1 MMDIKKLYI
10 GTPKIIIVIVSFI
23 VILTIASKVHYR
35 FDLTSEKRYTLS
47 ETTKKVLKNLPD
59 TIHFKIYLE
68 GDLPISFYRLR
79 NEIKDQLEEFTE
91 IAGNHITFEF
101 VNPSNDDDQSL
112 TQKTYEF
119 LASNNLIPYTIQ
131 EKDDKGKQTSRVVFP
146 GAIVTSRNKLASI
159 NFLKTNALA
168 NTDQNIN
175 NAIQGIEYELVNAI
189 RKLSVKQKSKVAFL
203 YGQGELDRNQTASL
217 SKALDEYY
225 MVERVKIDS
234 SVTVLKQYKSLII
247 AKPTKAFSEIDKLA
261 IDQYI
266 MNGGH
271 VVWLIDQVNVAE
283 DSLAY
288 ERMVLGLANQLN
300 LDDQLFHYGVRINY
314 NVILDNQCAM
324 IPLNVAAQG
333 AQPQFN
339 PSPWY
344 FHPLLSP
351 PSTNPITK
359 NLNVI
364 KVECASVIDTVG
376 EAIDHK
382 VTVLLRSSDYSK
394 ILATPVPVSF
404 DLLEQNPNQYFFDK
418 YNLPIAV
425 MLEGSFESI
434 YKNRMLPKLKE
445 KVAIITKSK
454 PTAMIVVADGDIARN
469 DVRKLAY
476 DTIPMPL
483 GYDRYTK
490 ETYGN
495 KEFMLNAVNYLC
507 DDAGLLNIR
516 SRELKIRLLNKT
528 RVTDERT
535 MWQVINILVPLLLLI
550 VFGIVLS
557 YIRKRKNRKN

>member
-1 MMDIKKLYI
+1 MVTVKKI
-10 GTPKIIIVIVSFI
+10 FERTPKIIIIIISFI
-23 VILTIASKVHYR
+23 AILAIASKFHFR

-47 ETTKKVLKNLPD
+47 ETTKKILKNIPD
-59 TIHFKIYLE
+59 TIHFKVYLE

-79 NEIKDQLEEFTE
+79 NEISDQLEEFTE
-91 IAGNHITFEF
+91 IAGNHLTFEF

-119 LASNNLIPYTIQ
+119 LASNELIPYTIQ
-131 EKDDKGKQTSRVVFP
+131 EKDDKGTQTSRVVFP
-146 GAIVTSRNKLASI
+146 GALVTSKNKMVTI
-159 NFLKTNALA
+159 NFLKSNALA
-168 NTDQNIN
+168 NSDQNIN
-175 NAIQGIEYELVNAI
+175 NAIQGIEYELINAI
-189 RKLSVKQKSKVAFL
+189 RKLSVKQKSNVAFL
-203 YGQGELDRNQTASL
+203 TGHGELDRNQTASL
-217 SKALDEYY
+217 AKALDEYY
-225 MVERVKIDS
+225 NVERIAIDS
-234 SVTVLKQYKSLII
+234 SVSVLRKYKSLII

-266 MNGGH
+266 MTGGH
-271 VVWLIDQVNVAE
+271 VVWLLDLVNVPE

-288 ERMVLGLANQLN
+288 QRMVLGLANQLN
-300 LDDQLFHYGVRINY
+300 LDDQLFRYGVRINY
-314 NVILDNQCAM
+314 NVILDNQCAV

-364 KVECASVIDTVG
+364 KVECASVLDTVG
-376 EAIDHK
+376 ESNRHK
-382 VTVLLRSSDYSK
+382 ATILLRSSDYSK

-404 DLLEQNPNQYFFDK
+404 DLLEQRPDQFFFDK
-418 YNLPIAV
+418 YNLAIGV
-425 MLEGSFESI
+425 LLEGTFESI

-445 KVAIITKSK
+445 NISIVKQSK
-454 PTAMIVVADGDIARN
+454 KTAMIVIADGDIARN

-528 RVTDERT
+528 RIIEERT
-535 MWQVINILVPLLLLI
+535 MWQVINILIPLILLTL
-550 VFGIVLS
+550 FGIVLS
-557 YIRKRKNRKN
+557 YIRKRKNRKM